1 MKGSQRQEKLL
12 FQSMFLYSKG
22 YVGFVWPHASGSR
35 TDDHIQASKVLVSVS
50 KENLRRKLESQT
62 NLQQINLTA
71 L

>member
-1 MKGSQRQEKLL
+1 MKGTQRQEKLL
-12 FQSMFLYSKG
+12 FQSTFLYSKG

-50 KENLRRKLESQT
+50 NENLRRKLESQT